1 MRTGPGPWSCYGR
14 ALMVPLGI
22 ARNSPVR
29 GQSRRVSYLTKRD
42 EYRHDGRRI
51 APSCTSRRPSL
62 ARIPWSNIVDLIS
75 WSPPSTCNLSH
86 ILVEDGNSAFKANLK
101 LCQPGDIEKMLR
113 LLAAEVGIDFL
124 CEHAT
129 RFKCSCRSF
138 FLNGRENLLCHPLSV
153 FDIGVELSSV
163 GGHSYGCRWN
173 HDSLRRFAQL
183 YRSRL

>member
-1 MRTGPGPWSCYGR
+1 MVGPPRFDVRLHHGR
-14 ALMVPLGI
+14 QLSGAELAAPTPG
-22 ARNSPVR
+22 
-29 GQSRRVSYLTKRD
+29 RRVSYLTKRD

-62 ARIPWSNIVDLIS
+62 ARIPWSNMVDLIS

-86 ILVEDGNSAFKANLK
+86 ILVEDGSSAFKANLK

-113 LLAAEVGIDFL
+113 LLAVEVGIDFL

-138 FLNGRENLLCHPLSV
+138 FLNGRESLLCHPLSV

-163 GGHSYGCRWN
+163 GGHSYGCLWN
-173 HDSLRRFAQL
+173 HDLLRRFAQL